1 MDGTR
6 EFFRRI
12 AVLLLSLAVLSERAG
27 GRPAPVR
34 CFVLWVLRRAEL
46 AAGACAADAAP
57 LMPVGCPPL
66 RSGDGPD
73 DAARLADRFRA
84 LAAMFFALSL
94 EAPLRR
100 QPASRSDSGN
110 LPCGFLPGGRLP
122 RPVAAPRARAPPRL
136 TFSPMQT

>member
-1 MDGTR
+1 MDGTH

-27 GRPAPVR
+27 GHPTPVR

-57 LMPVGCPPL
+57 LMPVDCPL
-66 RSGDGPD
+66 LQSGDGPD
-73 DAARLADRFRA
+73 DAARLAERFRA
-84 LAAMFFALSL
+84 LAAIFFALSL

-100 QPASRSDSGN
+100 PSVGRSDLGN
-110 LPCGFLPGGRLP
+110 LRCGLLLDGWLP

-136 TFSPMQT
+136 PFSPMQT